1 MVIYPVPQAVTQ
13 ARVQLAIDESAK
25 APAATINEDVQAVA
39 EVQGQAERQE
49 LSVDVTA

>member
-13 ARVQLAIDESAK
+13 ARVQLAIDETAK

-39 EVQGQAERQE
+39 EVQGQAEQAA
-49 LSVDVTA
+49 LLLDLKA